1 MKNNRYYVLH
11 IQLDLDGR
19 LKMDSIGMYNRK
31 EALIQTIDR
40 PFIEK
45 RFKQRSNRKRS
56 PNGTPIRS
64 VQY

>member
-19 LKMDSIGMYNRK
+19 LKIDTIGMYNRK

-40 PFIEK
+40 TFIEK
-45 RFKQRSNRKRS
+45 RFQQRSNRK
-56 PNGTPIRS
+56 PEPKGTPILSIR
-64 VQY
+64 Y